1 MPVLNAQVDGY
12 PNADEVRAALS
23 HMAASEAFRGSPQ
36 LISFLRYVVEATL
49 RGEQDRIKGYTIAIE
64 ALGRADDFN
73 PQSDPIVRVEATR
86 LRRAIN
92 RYYENGGKLD
102 PVQIDLPLGSYV
114 PTFRRGA
121 VQPAPVASPS
131 PERPRG
137 RRSFNWHGASWRSLG
152 AGAMLVGLGAGAY
165 GGLDYWFDF
174 NTPTPQPIALSTLA
188 QVRAPTTPVIFIGTF
203 RSGKN
208 SSTVA
213 PETDRLRGKLRDA
226 LARFDEVQVVFGPP
240 AGDARGVSDGQS
252 VSRYALTATVE
263 SEETGAIR
271 LRLTDIDDG
280 QVAYAHTFSRVPHNG
295 EDAIIR
301 NVSAALAQPYGIVQA
316 NERAKQT
323 RAGSETEFRCLIEA
337 HDYWRSYNPQQHRR
351 ARECLERTVEANPG
365 FALGHAALAQITLE
379 EHRDGVNLRAGDA
392 PALQRALAAAR
403 RAVELKPGS
412 ARAHQALA
420 EVQFARGDYPLAI
433 EAGER
438 AVTLN
443 PYDPNI
449 LAGYGGILVSL
460 GERERGA
467 PLIKD
472 AASALAV
479 RPVWHDFL
487 LFLTAYL
494 ADDPAGATRYAALL
508 APDGYPLGLVARAL
522 VAAQRGEPETARRA
536 LDRLAATRPAWRK
549 DGRGELAKFFPATAI
564 VDRIERDIAQIG
576 AIPGG

>member
-1 MPVLNAQVDGY
+1 YDYNPPTPPPHAH
-12 PNADEVRAALS
+12 RAA
-23 HMAASEAFRGSPQ
+23 AQ
-36 LISFLRYVVEATL
+36 
-49 RGEQDRIKGYTIAIE
+49 
-64 ALGRADDFN
+64 GRA
-73 PQSDPIVRVEATR
+73 A
-86 LRRAIN
+86 
-92 RYYENGGKLD
+92 
-102 PVQIDLPLGSYV
+102 
-114 PTFRRGA
+114 
-121 VQPAPVASPS
+121 
-131 PERPRG
+131 
-137 RRSFNWHGASWRSLG
+137 
-152 AGAMLVGLGAGAY
+152 AG
-165 GGLDYWFDF
+165 W
-174 NTPTPQPIALSTLA
+174 
-188 QVRAPTTPVIFIGTF
+188 RAPTTPVIFIGAF

-208 SSTVA
+208 STAA

-226 LARFDEVQVVFGPP
+226 LARFDEVQVVFAAP
-240 AGDARGVSDGQS
+240 AADARGVSDGES
-252 VSRYALTATVE
+252 VSRYALTATIE
-263 SEETGAIR
+263 PEETGTIR
-271 LRLTDIDDG
+271 LRLTDVDDG
-280 QVAYAHTFSRVPHNG
+280 QVAYAHTFSRVQHDD

-351 ARECLERTVEANPG
+351 ARVCLERTVVANPG

-379 EHRDGVNLRAGDA
+379 EHRNGVNLRAGDA
-392 PALQRALAAAR
+392 PALQRALTAAR
-403 RAVELKPGS
+403 RAVELRPGS

-449 LAGYGGILVSL
+449 LASYGGILVSL

-467 PLIKD
+467 RLIKD

-494 ADDPAGATRYAALL
+494 ADDPAGATRYAALI

-522 VAAQRGEPETARRA
+522 VAAQRGEPETARHA
-536 LDRLAATRPAWRK
+536 LDRLAAMRPAWRK
-549 DGRGELAKFFPATAI
+549 DWRGELAKFFPAVAI
-564 VDRIERDIAQIG
+564 VDRIERDIAQIA